1 TGEEVK
7 TIALTLVTDSE
18 QQVLR
23 KVNSG
28 SRSLDVE
35 GSRFHLLLG
44 AEASKDRLERNLR
57 DYRLI
62 HIAAHGFYDEK
73 APSFCGLA
81 LSQGSGA
88 SATGLADQV
97 EIASWNLNAQVV
109 FLSACDTGRGETM
122 PAEGVHST
130 ARAFLLAGARSVIST
145 LWSVGDE
152 AAS

>member
-1 TGEEVK
+1 SWRKDLLLLGDPIYAKELQLEEGSGSKLGSGFVLDAFDRIPKTGEEVK

-97 EIASWNLNAQVV
+97 EIASWNL
-109 FLSACDTGRGETM
+109 
-122 PAEGVHST
+122 
-130 ARAFLLAGARSVIST
+130 
-145 LWSVGDE
+145 
-152 AAS
+152 